1 MPSEISGLRPIA
13 ARSRETGSGNAA
25 DVAGA
30 VDSATSGRPRFNRY
44 VYENL
49 LNNIEA
55 QVEFWNRRA
64 VRDPNP
70 EAAHALWL
78 KAEGL
83 GYALRL
89 LYSFEPEFRELV
101 ECASKG
107 AEFGVTVPTPQDH
120 ERKYL

>member
-1 MPSEISGLRPIA
+1 M
-13 ARSRETGSGNAA
+13 
-25 DVAGA
+25 AGA
-30 VDSATSGRPRFNRY
+30 VNSATSRRPRFNRY

-49 LNNIEA
+49 LKNIAA

-89 LYSFEPEFRELV
+89 FYSFEPEFRDLV
-101 ECASKG
+101 ECAARG
-107 AEFGVTVPTPQDH
+107 AGLNLTVPTFQGL
-120 ERKYL
+120 ERKSL